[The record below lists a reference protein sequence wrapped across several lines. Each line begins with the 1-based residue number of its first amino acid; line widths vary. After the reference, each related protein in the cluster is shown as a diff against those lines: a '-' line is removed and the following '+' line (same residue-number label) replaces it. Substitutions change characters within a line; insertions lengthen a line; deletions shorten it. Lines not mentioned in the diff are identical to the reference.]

1 MYTASNITTSLRT
14 CHVIEVCIHDAPVNK
29 LKSYRTIAVDT
40 SSLTK
45 GQIRKLNALKKS
57 IGDELG
63 ENAFSQWMKTQSKNT
78 STKPDPVAE
87 KINSALSQFENDKSF
102 RLGTKGYSIK
112 RAKGRGVS
120 GFVVKRID

>member
-1 MYTASNITTSLRT
+1 M
-14 CHVIEVCIHDAPVNK
+14 
-29 LKSYRTIAVDT
+29 DT

-63 ENAFSQWMKTQSKNT
+63 ENAFAQWMKTQNKST

-87 KINSALSQFENDKSF
+87 KISTALSQFQNDKSF

-112 RAKGRGVS
+112 RAKGRGAS
-120 GFVVKRID
+120 GFVVRRID

>member
-1 MYTASNITTSLRT
+1 MYTVSIIAPSLRT

-29 LKSYRTIAVDT
+29 LKSYRNIAVDT

-63 ENAFSQWMKTQSKNT
+63 ENAFSQWMKTQSKKT

>member
-1 MYTASNITTSLRT
+1 
-14 CHVIEVCIHDAPVNK
+14 
-29 LKSYRTIAVDT
+29 VDT

-63 ENAFSQWMKTQSKNT
+63 ENAFAQWMKTQNKST

-87 KINSALSQFENDKSF
+87 KISTALSQFQNDKSF

-120 GFVVKRID
+120 GFVVRRID

>member
-1 MYTASNITTSLRT
+1 M
-14 CHVIEVCIHDAPVNK
+14 
-29 LKSYRTIAVDT
+29 DT

-63 ENAFSQWMKTQSKNT
+63 ENAFTQWMKTQTKGT
-78 STKPDPVAE
+78 SAKPDPIAQ
-87 KINSALSQFENDKSF
+87 KINSAISQFENDKSF

-112 RAKGRGVS
+112 RAKGRGVR
-120 GFVVKRID
+120 GFVVKRIE